1 MTLMVSSSVRPFF
14 YPLKTTFK
22 VSKAEVMPLKTSEV
36 LVREKGEKRKSS
48 PLLDDVS
55 SSSFNVTFFEL
66 VSITRQSKLN
76 Q

>member
-1 MTLMVSSSVRPFF
+1 MTFAVYSSDRPFF
-14 YPLKTTFK
+14 YPLKTTVK

-48 PLLDDVS
+48 PLLDYVS
-55 SSSFNVTFFEL
+55 SSSFNVTFF
-66 VSITRQSKLN
+66 VRFSITRQSKLN